1 MKEKIQ
7 ILRDLLLVRKIK
19 QKLVTSGG
27 IWLPSIEANDEPIF
41 WDVLEVGRKVTDV
54 KSGDKIVTHNLAMG
68 QPFYFNDEDLMI
80 IRWRNVFGVFEN
92 GTECASVY

>member
-1 MKEKIQ
+1 MNESIT

-27 IWLPSIEANDEPIF
+27 IWLPSNEANDEPIF

-54 KSGDKIVTHNLAMG
+54 KRGDKIVTHNLAMG
-68 QPFYFNDEDLMI
+68 QPFYFNGEDLMI
-80 IRWRNVFGVFEN
+80 IRWKNVFGVFDG
-92 GTECASVY
+92 GTECAAVY